1 MIVLP
6 AWVAAATGH
15 SHASTTGREPAAGGG
30 SNRDSHTMRFMG
42 TVKIELADGTVEKFK
57 DQPAPHQDGAN
68 DDYAWWTHTF
78 EKE

>member
-1 MIVLP
+1 
-6 AWVAAATGH
+6 
-15 SHASTTGREPAAGGG
+15 
-30 SNRDSHTMRFMG
+30 MRFMG

-57 DQPAPHQDGAN
+57 DQPTPHQDGAN